1 MSMKSFL
8 KSFVDRLRNEPRMKK
23 LLADGLEI
31 GSNFSYGRNYF
42 FDPAHCFLISIGDNV
57 TLSTRVHILAHDA
70 STKRHIGYAKI
81 GRVIIKNRVFIGANT
96 TILPGVTVGENS
108 IVGAGSVVSH
118 DVEDNAVYAGVPAR
132 KICSLEEYLKKVNST
147 EENLWFEEDFTM
159 RGEITKEKKQEM
171 KKRLEGGKIGLV
183 R

>member
-1 MSMKSFL
+1 MSL
-8 KSFVDRLRNEPRMKK
+8 KSYLKSIVDRLRNEPRMKK

-31 GSNFSYGRNYF
+31 GSNFSYGSNCF

-70 STKRHIGYAKI
+70 STKRLIGYAKI
-81 GRVIIKNRVFIGANT
+81 GRVTIKDRVFIGANT
-96 TILPGVTVGENS
+96 TILPGVTIGENS

-132 KICSLEEYLKKVNST
+132 KIYSLEEYLKKINSIDK
-147 EENLWFEEDFTM
+147 NLWFEEDFTM
-159 RGEITKEKKQEM
+159 RGGITKEKKEEM
-171 KKRLEGGKIGLV
+171 KKKLVGGGIGLV

>member
-1 MSMKSFL
+1 MNVRKL
-8 KSFVDRLRNEPRMKK
+8 IDRLRGEPQLEK
-23 LLADGLEI
+23 LKAEGLEI
-31 GSNFSYGRNYF
+31 GDNFAYGHYCF
-42 FDPAHCFLISIGDNV
+42 FDPSHCFLISIGDNV

-81 GRVIIKNRVFIGANT
+81 GRVIIKSRVFIGANT
-96 TILPGVTVGENS
+96 TILPGVTIGENS

-159 RGEITKEKKQEM
+159 RGGITKDKKQEM
-171 KKRLEGGKIGLV
+171 KERLEGGKIGLV